1 MSSALAPGHGGI
13 NGNTV
18 TLNDK
23 EKVKA
28 FVSVSSQKQNQKTE
42 KSNLSKKIKPT
53 SELSVP
59 ADDLVNLEWLSHFV
73 EDSFPSCQVHTRES
87 HVREETRPRNHFP
100 KTTLFQDSGSGK
112 G

>member
-1 MSSALAPGHGGI
+1 MSSASAPGHGGI

-28 FVSVSSQKQNQKTE
+28 FVSVSSQKQNQETE
-42 KSNLSKKIKPT
+42 KSNLSKKIKSA

-59 ADDLVNLEWLSHFV
+59 TDDLVNLKWLSHFV
-73 EDSFPSCQVHTRES
+73 EDSFPSGRVHTRES
-87 HVREETRPRNHFP
+87 HVR
-100 KTTLFQDSGSGK
+100 
-112 G
+112 